1 MRYEIHFVP
10 ERNPFWIYV
19 KGTLGTDHQI
29 LRRGGGGSFC
39 QLHDV
44 FSFIKA
50 VLDFFGGYCP
60 TPQHP
65 NTPTNQKSN
74 GPSLRCYQVLQLFM

>member
-29 LRRGGGGSFC
+29 LRRGGGSFC

-65 NTPTNQKSN
+65 HQSKI
-74 GPSLRCYQVLQLFM
+74 

>member
-29 LRRGGGGSFC
+29 LRRGGGLFANCTMFFLSLRLC
-39 QLHDV
+39 SI
-44 FSFIKA
+44 FSGVIA
-50 VLDFFGGYCP
+50 
-60 TPQHP
+60 QHP